1 MDDRIDKIDNAQLF
15 SQVLIVPVYT
25 PTRSLSSGCS
35 TFSLTLDIVSSLY
48 FSSLVVW
55 VYNSLISNEFE
66 PLLRCF
72 IGSLYCGSF
81 LLFWLSFSNEFV

>member
-1 MDDRIDKIDNAQLF
+1 MDDRIDNAQLF

-55 VYNSLISNEFE
+55 VYNSLSSNEFE
-66 PLLRCF
+66 PLLRCLLA
-72 IGSLYCGSF
+72 LYIVEIFYFFG
-81 LLFWLSFSNEFV
+81 